1 MSANENAVESREV
14 GRFDRVV
21 LRVYNMV
28 NQVQITQGERASLTI
43 EARSEILS
51 KIKTAVRGGALVI
64 WQDGSWLDKLASALT
79 TSLTR
84 PTVRYHL
91 TVTDLACLELAGFV
105 HAYAAEL
112 HADSLSLKLKGAG
125 QVVIGSLTANSL
137 AVDLEGAGRIELAG
151 QVQEQRVAIQGPGFY
166 EAYNLKSQR
175 ARVGLK
181 GLGKASIWAVD
192 SLEIKVRG
200 LGHVDVRGTPV
211 IRKDISP
218 RAPLPGF
225 GQP

>member
-1 MSANENAVESREV
+1 MTANENAVESREV
-14 GRFDRVV
+14 GSFDRVV
-21 LRVYNMV
+21 LRVYNVV
-28 NQVQITQGERASLTI
+28 NQVQITQGERASLTLKT
-43 EARSEILS
+43 RPEILS

-84 PTVRYHL
+84 ATVRYHL
-91 TVTDLACLELAGFV
+91 TVTDLACLELVGFV
-105 HAYAAEL
+105 HAHAAEL

-125 QVVIGSLTANSL
+125 QVVIGSLTASSL
-137 AVDLEGAGRIELAG
+137 AVDLGGAGRIELTG
-151 QVQEQRVAIQGPGFY
+151 QVQEQRVTVEGPGSY
-166 EAYNLKSQR
+166 KAANLKSQR

-181 GLGKASIWAVD
+181 GLGRASVWAID

-211 IRKDISP
+211 ITKDISP
-218 RAPLPGF
+218 RAPLPGL

>member
-1 MSANENAVESREV
+1 MTANDCVVESREV
-14 GRFDRVV
+14 GDFAKVV

-28 NQVQITQGERASLTI
+28 NQVQITQGEQESLTI
-43 EARSEILS
+43 EAQPEILS
-51 KIKTAVRGGALVI
+51 KIKTAVRGGTLVI

-84 PTVRYHL
+84 PTVRYYL
-91 TVTDLACLELAGFV
+91 TVMDLACLELAGFV
-105 HAYAAEL
+105 HANAAEL
-112 HADSLSLKLKGAG
+112 RADRLSLKLKGAG
-125 QVVIGSLTANSL
+125 EVVIGSLTANRL
-137 AVDLEGAGRIELAG
+137 AADLEGAGRIELAG
-151 QVQEQRVAIQGPGFY
+151 QVQEQQVAIQGPGFY
-166 EAYNLKSQR
+166 EAVDLKSQR

-181 GLGKASIWAVD
+181 GLGRASVWAVD

-200 LGHVDVRGTPV
+200 LGHVDVRGTPA
-211 IRKDISP
+211 IRKDILP

>member
-1 MSANENAVESREV
+1 MTVNENAVEKREV
-14 GRFDRVV
+14 DSFDRLV
-21 LRVYNMV
+21 LRVCNVV

-43 EARSEILS
+43 EARPEILS

-64 WQDGSWLDKLASALT
+64 WQDGGWLDKLASALT

-105 HAYAAEL
+105 HANAAEL
-112 HADSLSLKLKGAG
+112 HTDNLSLKLKGAG
-125 QVVIGSLTANSL
+125 EVVIRSLTANSL

-151 QVQEQRVAIQGPGFY
+151 QVQEQRVTVQGPGFY
-166 EAYNLKSQR
+166 EAVNLKSQR

-181 GLGKASIWAVD
+181 GLGMASVWAVD

-200 LGHVDVRGTPV
+200 LRHVDVRGTPV